1 MNKYFIT
8 FGMNQLTED
17 GKSLGKN
24 YVVIEGEDR
33 FDASDKMIA
42 ARDVKWAF
50 CYSEEEFKGQPEK
63 YGLTEVS
70 LESVKLRGVH
80 RV

>member
-1 MNKYFIT
+1 MNKYFFT

-24 YVVIEGEDR
+24 YVVIEDKDNW
-33 FDASDKMIA
+33 DASSKMIA
-42 ARDVKWAF
+42 ARGVRWAF
-50 CYSEEEFKGQPEK
+50 CYTEEDFKGQPEE

-70 LESVKLRGVH
+70 LEYVKLRVVH
-80 RV
+80 HA